1 MPYEGINTSI
11 PGLQPRIFDI
21 HTEMSEQDV
30 TYSELKFH
38 SPNEHQSRQRA
49 EKAKNADSSS
59 LSPHLQLILVI
70 LGIFC
75 LVLLVTIGVLGAKVL
90 QNENLNKQHELLE
103 NITRM
108 QKTLEICHQQKDD
121 LQAKNTNLTN
131 MVNIKVLQN
140 KTLNKQCEIVDNITQ
155 LQKTLEI
162 CHQQRDD
169 LQAKNTNL
177 TDIVNMKGHKCR
189 PCPESWIQHG
199 EKCYHFSKEMKTWH
213 KSKEYCSSWGSL
225 LLKIENKEELDFIKS
240 QASFHWIGLSRMAIG
255 HGWMWQDGTAHSTVL
270 FPVKIQEP
278 GEKCALFKA
287 GEAFSQNCTGQYR
300 YICEKR
306 ATQKKKTELA

>member
-1 MPYEGINTSI
+1 
-11 PGLQPRIFDI
+11 
-21 HTEMSEQDV
+21 MSEQDV

-38 SPNEHQSRQRA
+38 SPNEQQSRQRA
-49 EKAKNADSSS
+49 EKAKNEDSSS
-59 LSPHLQLILVI
+59 LPPHLQLILVI

-90 QNENLNKQHELLE
+90 QNENPNKQHELLE
-103 NITRM
+103 NLT
-108 QKTLEICHQQKDD
+108 QLQNSLEICHQQKDD

-131 MVNIKVLQN
+131 IVNIKVLQN

-155 LQKTLEI
+155 LQKTLEN

-177 TDIVNMKGHKCR
+177 TNIVNMKGDKCR

-225 LLKIENKEELDFIKS
+225 LLKIENKEELGFIKS
-240 QASFHWIGLSRMAIG
+240 QASFHWIGLSRTAIG
-255 HGWMWQDGTAHSTVL
+255 HGWVWQDGTAHSTDL

-287 GEAFSQNCTGQYR
+287 GEAFSHNCTGQYR

-306 ATQKKKTELA
+306 ATQKKATERAQGRFQYPRQS

>member
-1 MPYEGINTSI
+1 MLFS
-11 PGLQPRIFDI
+11 F
-21 HTEMSEQDV
+21 
-30 TYSELKFH
+30 
-38 SPNEHQSRQRA
+38 A
-49 EKAKNADSSS
+49 ESQ
-59 LSPHLQLILVI
+59 LSFVKI
-70 LGIFC
+70 
-75 LVLLVTIGVLGAKVL
+75 L

-103 NITRM
+103 NLTQL

-131 MVNIKVLQN
+131 MVNIKG
-140 KTLNKQCEIVDNITQ
+140 D
-155 LQKTLEI
+155 
-162 CHQQRDD
+162 
-169 LQAKNTNL
+169 
-177 TDIVNMKGHKCR
+177 KCR

-213 KSKEYCSSWGSL
+213 KSREYCSSWGSL

-255 HGWMWQDGTAHSTVL
+255 HGWVWQDGTAHSTVF

-287 GEAFSQNCTGQYR
+287 GEAFSHNCTGQYR

-306 ATQKKKTELA
+306 ATQKKDD